1 MRALLQAF
9 SLQCP
14 LCAGMRTGAECWFFE
29 AVAALSLFLGRL
41 SVPESQAW
49 LAAVR
54 RGGVRTAGVRL
65 QDNRADWL
73 RLLAAPENRFGFF
86 FSSGFW
92 LCQTIPA
99 TIMMLY
105 SPAILGSL
113 SAGGDAVAQ
122 MLLFY
127 GFFVA
132 GILPSGAKY
141 FAGRPRSVLLGTFLA
156 MLAGL
161 TGVVLFRKSYS
172 KLLDVFSDFFPHFTR
187 VRAAFSKV
195 GCIQLKPLEGQ

>member
-1 MRALLQAF
+1 
-9 SLQCP
+9 
-14 LCAGMRTGAECWFFE
+14 MRTGAECWFFE

-99 TIMMLY
+99 TIMMFY

-122 MLLFY
+122 MPPAVPIFP
-127 GFFVA
+127 GRCRRR
-132 GILPSGAKY
+132 ISSG
-141 FAGRPRSVLLGTFLA
+141 
-156 MLAGL
+156 
-161 TGVVLFRKSYS
+161 
-172 KLLDVFSDFFPHFTR
+172 
-187 VRAAFSKV
+187 
-195 GCIQLKPLEGQ
+195 GCGCV